1 MERVHGKEK
10 SIKEVLQARKYGL
23 DYYQREFNWATKQV
37 EELIRD
43 LSARFLDSYD
53 LSKGRKG
60 VEKYGHYFLGS
71 IILSSKDG
79 KEYIVDG
86 QQRLTTLTLFL
97 IFLNNLQREQ
107 GREDTVTLDN
117 LIFSEQFGN
126 RSFNI
131 DVPERNPV
139 MDKLF
144 SGQGLNG
151 DQLPPSLA
159 NISARYDDITALF
172 PDEFKEEALP
182 YFIDWLIE
190 CVDVVQIT
198 AYSDDDAY
206 TIFETMNDRG
216 LPLSPTDMLK
226 GYLLANIS
234 SDDAKTTATQQW
246 RETTSPLREGD
257 KSDESDFFKAWLRSQ
272 HAASIRERKRNAS
285 PRDWDRI
292 GTEFHRWVRDKDES
306 IGLTSDAAFTD
317 FISRD
322 MSFYGGHYRRLLAA
336 SKTLTEGLE
345 YFYYLSELGFTWQ
358 NTVALAPLAVGD
370 DLPTALA
377 KMNAVGAF
385 LDALLVRRIW
395 NFRSIA
401 YSNLEYAVFRHI
413 EAIRRKPLSE
423 LVEVLTERLAAEEDE
438 FVDNRFYVHQ
448 QNNRLIRY
456 MLARMTDHVERRS
469 GITPRFVEYMT
480 SRGVHYYEVEH
491 IWADK
496 FDRHRDEFSHPADFA
511 EYRNRIGDLLLLPK
525 QFNASFGA
533 DTYHKKV
540 KKYYGQNILA
550 QSLNEEAYS
559 NSPGFLAYVR
569 DSELPFEPYA
579 DFDKEQ
585 VDKRQELYRL
595 LASEVW
601 SPAVIVAAALPRQQ
615 EAG

>member
-1 MERVHGKEK
+1 MDRVHGKEK
-10 SIKEVLQARKYGL
+10 SVKEVLQARKYGL
-23 DYYQREFNWATKQV
+23 DYYQREYNWATKQV
-37 EELIRD
+37 EELIAD
-43 LSARFLDSYD
+43 LSSRFLDSYD
-53 LSKGRKG
+53 PAKGRKG

-79 KEYIVDG
+79 NEYIVDG

-117 LIFSEQFGN
+117 LIFSEQFGR

-131 DVPERNPV
+131 DVPERNLV

-144 SGQGLNG
+144 GGEGLNG
-151 DQLPPSLA
+151 EELPQSLTH
-159 NISARYDDITALF
+159 IVARYEDIAALF
-172 PDEFKEEALP
+172 PEEFKDEALP

-226 GYLLANIS
+226 GYLLANIA
-234 SDDAKTTATQQW
+234 SDEDKTTATQQW
-246 RETTSPLREGD
+246 RETTAPLREGD
-257 KSDESDFFKAWLRSQ
+257 KSDEPDFFKSWLRSQ
-272 HAASIRERKRNAS
+272 HATSIRERKRNAS

-306 IGLTSDAAFTD
+306 IGLTSSAAFVD
-317 FISRD
+317 FIEKD
-322 MSFYGGHYRRLLAA
+322 MPFYAGHFRRLLAA
-336 SKTLTEGLE
+336 SQTYTEGLE

-358 NTVALAPLAVGD
+358 FTVALAPLEVGD

-395 NFRSIA
+395 NFKSIA
-401 YSNLEYAVFRHI
+401 YSHLEYAVFRHV
-413 EAIRRKPLSE
+413 EAIRRKPLDE
-423 LVEVLTERLAAEEDE
+423 LVSVLTERLAAEEDE
-438 FVDNRFYVHQ
+438 FIDNRFYVHQ

-456 MLARMTDHVERRS
+456 MLARMTDYVERRS
-469 GITPRFVEYMT
+469 SMAPRFVEYT
-480 SRGVHYYEVEH
+480 TASGVHRYEVEH

-496 FDRHRDEFSHPADFA
+496 FERHRDEFPHPTDFA

-533 DTYHKKV
+533 DTYAKKV
-540 KKYYGQNILA
+540 KKYYGQNVLA
-550 QSLNEEAYS
+550 QSLNDEFYS
-559 NSPGFLAYVR
+559 NNPGFLAFVR
-569 DSELPFEPYA
+569 DSGLPFEA
-579 DFDKEQ
+579 FEQFKKAQ
-585 VDKRQELYRL
+585 VDARQELYRL
-595 LASEVW
+595 LAAEVW
-601 SPAVIVAAALPRQQ
+601 SPSVINAAAAVSQQ
-615 EAG
+615 EAD